1 MSIKGINKVIL
12 IGYLGQEPKIHY
24 MSNGNS
30 VTNFNIATSEI
41 WKDKITNEQKEKT
54 EWHKIVIFGKLAEI
68 ASEYLK
74 KGSQVYIEGSLQT
87 RKWVDKNNIERYIT
101 EIIVK
106 IGGTMLILGSKKNI
120 IQENQGNFN
129 NKENDDFFI
138 NNKIKFNKKK
148 PLEKIDNENIDFED
162 DIPF

>member
-1 MSIKGINKVIL
+1 MFIKGINKVIL